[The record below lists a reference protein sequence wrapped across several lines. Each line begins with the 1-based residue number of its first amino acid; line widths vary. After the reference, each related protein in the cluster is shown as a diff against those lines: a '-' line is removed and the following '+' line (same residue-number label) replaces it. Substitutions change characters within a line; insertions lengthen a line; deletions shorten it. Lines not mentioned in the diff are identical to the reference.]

1 MAAEVGVRVQKDGSG
16 KERGLISLDEGG
28 AARRSG
34 KGRARP
40 GNFSLSTGISIPDY
54 HRFYSEPVESFQPDY
69 TPFPDGSLIARPF
82 LNNVTASYGLLLFIG
97 ALMMLFLRNVIVSAD
112 YIRRGRVRYKTL
124 FYVLLISQVM
134 GFVTF
139 VLAATTYFVDNVNCK
154 L

>member
-1 MAAEVGVRVQKDGSG
+1 MFPTALHSFSPEPTPTSLFPRQFDAELPKPSSTCFGVLV
-16 KERGLISLDEGG
+16 
-28 AARRSG
+28 A
-34 KGRARP
+34 
-40 GNFSLSTGISIPDY
+40 LSTGISIPDY